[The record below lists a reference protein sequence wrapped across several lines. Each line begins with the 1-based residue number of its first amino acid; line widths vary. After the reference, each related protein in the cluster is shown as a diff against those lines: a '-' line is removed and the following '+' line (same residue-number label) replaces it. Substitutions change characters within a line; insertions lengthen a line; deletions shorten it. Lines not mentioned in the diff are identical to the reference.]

1 MAIMY
6 FSAALLTPGLP
17 AASLSVLALSH
28 CEKVGSRLAGAA
40 AGCSPGAAL
49 AGWEEAWLPITPLF
63 KLCYP
68 RSIEVMGPVG
78 K

>member
-1 MAIMY
+1 M
-6 FSAALLTPGLP
+6 G
-17 AASLSVLALSH
+17 
-28 CEKVGSRLAGAA
+28 KVGSRLAGAV

-49 AGWEEAWLPITPLF
+49 AGLEEAWLPITPVF

-68 RSIEVMGPVG
+68 CSIEVMGPVG